1 MKKKFI
7 TKPTLKKAIETMEN
21 AGHLATKINV
31 SVSAV
36 YQWLYTDRLVPETAA
51 KAIKKL
57 TGIELPTKD
66 IRIRKITKPFLVP
79 LIKKAGGAQ
88 SFAEAMGMHVSLVSK
103 LLYTDQKVGP
113 QYAIKLSR
121 LSQGSIKPHQIRPD
135 LFQEENF

>member
-7 TKPTLKKAIETMEN
+7 TKPILKKAIEHTEG
-21 AGHLATKINV
+21 AVSLAKKLKVATS
-31 SVSAV
+31 SV
-36 YQWLYTDRLVPETAA
+36 YHWLYTDSLVPEAAA

-57 TGIELPTKD
+57 TGIELPAKD
-66 IRIRKITKPFLVP
+66 VRIRKITKPFLVP
-79 LIKKAGGAQ
+79 LIKEAGGAQ

-135 LFQEENF
+135 LFDEE